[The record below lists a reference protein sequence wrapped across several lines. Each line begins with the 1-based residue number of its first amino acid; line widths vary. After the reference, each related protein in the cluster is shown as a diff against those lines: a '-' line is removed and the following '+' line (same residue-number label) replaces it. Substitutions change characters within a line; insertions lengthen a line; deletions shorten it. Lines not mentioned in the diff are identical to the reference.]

1 MVGGYEYDSMLVFKD
16 DTSIQKTGKSKKR
29 KIRIIIMYFIT
40 LYKIVDVCFMIVR
53 LKAELIVGFEYFV
66 VNEYDDNH

>member
-1 MVGGYEYDSMLVFKD
+1 
-16 DTSIQKTGKSKKR
+16 
-29 KIRIIIMYFIT
+29 MYFIT

-53 LKAELIVGFEYFV
+53 LKVELIVGFEYFV

>member
-1 MVGGYEYDSMLVFKD
+1 MVGGYEYDSILVFKD